1 MKRILYILLLCTL
14 FVSCSSDDD
23 KEEDTFLSKDAQIY
37 SFKLIGEN
45 SEEQS
50 ILNNIHFSIDQ
61 FNKIIYYPN
70 IIPINNRKYNIVMT
84 FSKDA
89 PSNVLIIY
97 PNDSI
102 VKWEYPKLIDLSLN
116 PQIKVIAQDPT
127 SERIYTISIKW

>member
-1 MKRILYILLLCTL
+1 MKKLLLL
-14 FVSCSSDDD
+14 LLVLPFFISCSNDD
-23 KEEDTFLSKDAQIY
+23 KEEERFLSKDAQIY

-45 SEEQS
+45 NEEQS

-61 FNKIIYYPN
+61 SSKSIYYPN
-70 IIPINNRKYNIVMT
+70 IIPINNRKYNIAMT

-89 PSNVLIIY
+89 PSDVLILY

-102 VKWEYPKLIDLSLN
+102 VKWKYPKLIDLSLN